1 MSRMCWLI
9 DHTVGLRSWITRIKC
24 LEGAGVEKMP
34 AFLFRRAAAEVF
46 WHLELADERFG
57 LAEPHISFSTGAHE
71 R

>member
-1 MSRMCWLI
+1 
-9 DHTVGLRSWITRIKC
+9 
-24 LEGAGVEKMP
+24 MP